1 MFHWRLAFALRDRH
15 DHGMRWLT
23 SIITALFLVPAG
35 IRAESLSPAEIEKRV
50 SLSGPAATE
59 RRMDDIGWAKDIRDA
74 LRLAKEHKRPV
85 FLFTHDGRMAAGR
98 C

>member
-1 MFHWRLAFALRDRH
+1 
-15 DHGMRWLT
+15 MRCLL
-23 SIITALFLVPAG
+23 SISTVLLLFSAAG
-35 IRAESLSPAEIEKRV
+35 RGEVLSPAEIEKRV
-50 SLSGPAATE
+50 ALSMPAASE
-59 RRMDDIGWAKDIRDA
+59 RRMDDIGWARDIRDA